1 MDFSLIPLLVVAGI
15 SVALALV
22 IVIVEKLVIKAGPVT
37 LKLNEAAPKEIE
49 GGGSL
54 LGALKDEGVLVPSAC
69 GGRGSCGMCKV
80 KVLEGGGKILA
91 TEAPHLT
98 DEEQEG
104 NIRLSCQI
112 KVRENLVVEV
122 PSGLLDIEEY
132 EVLVTGAEPLNHDT
146 MRVTL
151 TFEEGVEFS
160 FRSGQYVQLETPIY
174 DGLPAPTQRA
184 YSIASPPQE
193 KNYIDLI
200 IRRVKRGVATTF
212 VHDLIEVDDELT
224 LSGPYGYFYLRETP
238 AEAIFIAGGSGLA
251 PFEAILADMAARNIA
266 KKVTL
271 IFGAVN
277 GDDLYDVE
285 KMRGYERE
293 IPNFRYVPALSSP
306 REEDNW
312 EGEVGLVTEVAGR
325 LFESMEGM
333 EGYLCGGPGMI
344 DACIKEMTNRGI
356 KEKDIYYD
364 KFT

>member
-1 MDFSLIPLLVVAGI
+1 MDFSLTPLLVVTGI

-22 IVIVEKLVIKAGPVT
+22 IVIVEKLIIKAGPVT
-37 LKLNEAAPKEIE
+37 LKLNDAEPKEIE

-80 KVLEGGGKILA
+80 KVFEGGGKILA

-98 DEEQEG
+98 EEERG
-104 NIRLSCQI
+104 ENVRLSCQI

-122 PSGLLDIEEY
+122 PTELLDIEEY

-151 TFEEGVEFS
+151 TFGEGVEFS
-160 FRSGQYVQLETPIY
+160 FRAGQYVQLETPIY

-193 KNYIDLI
+193 KSSIDLI

-224 LSGPYGYFYLRETP
+224 LSGPYGDFYLRDTP

-251 PFEAILADMAARNIA
+251 PFEAILADMAAHKNE
-266 KKVTL
+266 KNVTL

-277 GDDLYDVE
+277 GDDLYDLD
-285 KMRGYERE
+285 KMRGYEE
-293 IPNFRYVPALSSP
+293 TIPNFRFVPALSSP
-306 REEDNW
+306 REEERW
-312 EGEVGLVTEVAGR
+312 EGEVGLVTDVAGR

-344 DACIKEMTNRGI
+344 DACIEAMTERGI
-356 KEKDIYYD
+356 REEEIFYD
-364 KFT
+364 KFS